1 MPTAEELLEQSLEL
15 VEEPVPMLRISN
27 DLRTIDI
34 PEEVSIIGVENDDD
48 VLRLHFEMPQHY
60 GEFDLS
66 EFLLRVN
73 FINAQKE
80 GDIYRVADAT
90 TRDGHIYFSWLVG
103 RTATRYKGNTAFI
116 ICARKISAD
125 GFVEKEF
132 NTTIASLKVL
142 EGLET
147 HEQVIQENPDIIE
160 LLLRR
165 MSDLEASGVYYTPYV
180 DDYGNLYWN
189 PSAEGLPAVPVTNIK
204 GSGVPAGG
212 SAGQTLVKQSNEDG
226 DAEWADMNLVNIA
239 YTDAENEGI
248 DEDGNIL
255 IVKADDSDKLGGLP
269 PEYYIQPVNLLANSD
284 FTNPVNPP
292 SETSVDKWGIV
303 MPGWFAYEY
312 DASFR
317 FDADGLTMFNITW
330 ITQRMMDYEL
340 AAGKWYTVA
349 VYFADGTVDVGSGY
363 LEQRHFEG
371 TIVPFSSQSDSC
383 RLRHISE
390 WFDFDLIAT
399 NKAIRAVALYE
410 GSYTAD
416 TLPPYVPKGYTAEL
430 TACQVVDHGAPVCS
444 GQVVNNFTTTQ
455 EGFVADARTV
465 KILNDGLGLR
475 LKYARITYEAMSFAQ
490 GSQSVIPTTIPE
502 GAPESGTVIAVILY
516 AQYDNVFY
524 QWNPQLLSGIR
535 DVNTY
540 SFAVNNLRGASF
552 STNVRGVVLYTD

>member
-103 RTATRYKGNTAFI
+103 RTATRYKGDTTFI
-116 ICARKISAD
+116 VCARKISAD
-125 GFVEKEF
+125 GLVEKEF

-147 HEQVIQENPDIIE
+147 HDQVIQENPDVIE
-160 LLLRR
+160 LLLRK
-165 MSDLEASGVYYTPYV
+165 MSSLEASGVYYTPYV

-189 PSAEGLPAVPVTNIK
+189 PSAEGLPAVPVVNIK

-212 SAGQTLVKQSNEDG
+212 SEGQTLVKRSDEDG
-226 DAEWADMNLVNIA
+226 DAEWADMDLTDTT
-239 YTDAENEGI
+239 YTDAENEGV
-248 DEDGNIL
+248 DEEGNIL
-255 IVKADDSDKLGGLP
+255 IVNADKLGGK
-269 PEYYIQPVNLLANSD
+269 E
-284 FTNPVNPP
+284 P
-292 SETSVDKWGIV
+292 SE
-303 MPGWFAYEY
+303 
-312 DASFR
+312 
-317 FDADGLTMFNITW
+317 
-330 ITQRMMDYEL
+330 
-340 AAGKWYTVA
+340 
-349 VYFADGTVDVGSGY
+349 Y
-363 LEQRHFEG
+363 LQK
-371 TIVPFSSQSDSC
+371 S
-383 RLRHISE
+383 
-390 WFDFDLIAT
+390 
-399 NKAIRAVALYE
+399 
-410 GSYTAD
+410 
-416 TLPPYVPKGYTAEL
+416 
-430 TACQVVDHGAPVCS
+430 
-444 GQVVNNFTTTQ
+444 QVVNNFTTTQ
-455 EGFVADARTV
+455 EGFVADARSV
-465 KILNDGLGLR
+465 KMLNDDLGFR
-475 LKYARITYEAMSFAQ
+475 LKYARITYETMSFAP
-490 GSQSVIPTTIPE
+490 GSQSFIPTTIPE
-502 GAPESGTVIAVILY
+502 GAPESGTVIAVVLY
-516 AQYDNVFY
+516 SQYDNVFY

-552 STNVRGVVLYTD
+552 STNVRGVVLYRD